1 MFNDSL
7 NSTQGSNFDFGRFS
21 QAENA
26 WSGNFAPKKKRPEE
40 FNFPDI
46 RHQQNFNFPVPNTS
60 KIGHVPSTPKLGSKD
75 SISDMVQSGKFN
87 ATLNDTRESIPQRIK
102 KIKKKLDFPIT
113 FEW

>member
-26 WSGNFAPKKKRPEE
+26 WGAPGGNFAPKKKKPEE

-46 RHQQNFNFPVPNTS
+46 RHQQNFNFPVP
-60 KIGHVPSTPKLGSKD
+60 STPKLGSKD
-75 SISDMVQSGKFN
+75 SISDMVNSGKFN
-87 ATLNDTRESIPQRIK
+87 ATLNDTKDSIPPRIK
-102 KIKKKLDFPIT
+102 KIKKKLEFPIA